1 MAVILVVAV
10 QLNDDGAIVGMNAQH
25 SPDGLAFYGEIPV
38 RQCDRWIHCSHCSLL
53 VLIFERCHWE
63 RMWDGDRDI
72 GRESRE
78 VEMSV
83 CVCMCMHVCEIE
95 REWDSE
101 TVRERERVGVR
112 LSWLSH
118 SPRRSWWVRDDEWE
132 ILCHRETDRTYYRL
146 KPLSGKQRIS
156 LQIT

>member
-53 VLIFERCHWE
+53 ELIFERCHWE

-78 VEMSV
+78 GEISV
-83 CVCMCMHVCEIE
+83 CVYVYACVWDRE
-95 REWDSE
+95 RVRKWE
-101 TVRERERVGVR
+101 RERE
-112 LSWLSH
+112 SWRQVELTISLT
-118 SPRRSWWVRDDEWE
+118 SKELVSARWWVRNPVPSWNWSHILSFEASEW
-132 ILCHRETDRTYYRL
+132 
-146 KPLSGKQRIS
+146 
-156 LQIT
+156 